1 MRAMKAT
8 RAWQGVRMHRVM
20 VGADPDAPPRL
31 VTLPAAWDDTAAAAL
46 AALVPGEQ
54 PVMLATAADAWIRPI
69 AERALRA
76 GLEMPLSER
85 LHRMLL
91 LRHGSPSAPIWQGRD
106 GTVPGFVLN
115 LASFH
120 DADAG
125 FDTPAFVE
133 AIETA
138 VTTLTL
144 AAPAAPRLAVGVT
157 DLAGL
162 LALLGVE
169 YGSGCIAGDRPRRS
183 PRSCAAGP
191 RRRPVRWRGCSATW
205 RRQRWTGQRRLAK
218 RHCRGWPKRPSP
230 RASRLRPWRACGTP
244 R

>member
-1 MRAMKAT
+1 
-8 RAWQGVRMHRVM
+8 MHRVM

-125 FDTPAFVE
+125 FDTPAFIE

-169 YGSGCIAGDRPRRS
+169 YGSGASLAIARGLAALLRGRAEAASGALARLFGIWRSAIAGAGRSSPRRA
-183 PRSCAAGP
+183 PVGCGRGGPAA
-191 RRRPVRWRGCSATW
+191 
-205 RRQRWTGQRRLAK
+205 
-218 RHCRGWPKRPSP
+218 H
-230 RASRLRPWRACGTP
+230 RAHRDC
-244 R
+244 